1 MCEVIVLVHDRWRV
15 LLSAGMFATK
25 KLWGGKKK
33 ESALLHLFL
42 SPLLFVWCRVGHLV
56 NYFIQIFIHV
66 FYTF

>member
-33 ESALLHLFL
+33 GICTAPSVSLATTF
-42 SPLLFVWCRVGHLV
+42 CLV
-56 NYFIQIFIHV
+56 
-66 FYTF
+66 